1 MLQSYTVYLT
11 FDHEKCK
18 ADTAEI
24 AKRNN
29 AIDYVIEPIAVM
41 HTSQLAY
48 RGSIIKEAEQND
60 TTRKT
65 SKPN

>member
-1 MLQSYTVYLT
+1 MTKSYTVRLT

-29 AIDYVIEPIAVM
+29 AIDYIVEPVGVL
-41 HTSQLAY
+41 HTLQPAY
-48 RGSIIKEAEQND
+48 RGRIIKEAE
-60 TTRKT
+60 KL
-65 SKPN
+65 